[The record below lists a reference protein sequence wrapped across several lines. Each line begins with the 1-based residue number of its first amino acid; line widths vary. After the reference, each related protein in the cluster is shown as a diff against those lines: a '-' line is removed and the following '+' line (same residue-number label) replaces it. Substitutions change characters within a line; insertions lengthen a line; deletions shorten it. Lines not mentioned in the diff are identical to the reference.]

1 MVGVQ
6 VYFWAHSVP
15 LIHVCFCTTTM
26 LFQVLQLCSI
36 VGCLKDYASCFAI
49 FLQYCFSNSGILWFY
64 MNFRIICSNPMKN
77 VMGNLIGIAY
87 NLWIAWVYG
96 HLNTLL
102 TRDVLMYLLLRKSIL
117 TRDISIVHLYN
128 KLPSTGGGGG
138 SGVQLPSCVRLF
150 ETQWTT
156 ACQASLILTIS

>member
-1 MVGVQ
+1 
-6 VYFWAHSVP
+6 
-15 LIHVCFCTTTM
+15 
-26 LFQVLQLCSI
+26 
-36 VGCLKDYASCFAI
+36 
-49 FLQYCFSNSGILWFY
+49 

-150 ETQWTT
+150 ETPWTT